1 MTLSDKS
8 AYRQIIG
15 CLMQNPLLFL
25 EYPDI
30 SPKDFDLKVARVCF
44 VSIKKLYEEGATVLT
59 PIEVDQEI
67 EKHENS
73 ALIYRRDG
81 GLDLLKTAYEF
92 AELSNFDMYYK
103 RLKKYAL
110 LRALQKNKYDISE
123 FYIDDKD
130 ITDPLQ
136 AVKIQEHCEN
146 STLEQIL
153 NSVEG
158 KYNQIRNEFLNGGKS
173 KGDPAEGIFKLIDD
187 LQKTPNIGPSLEGKI
202 FSSACRGAR
211 QGCFYL
217 KSASTSAGK
226 TRTSVFDACR
236 LAYPIR
242 WSHEKECFIEE
253 VESTGEYRQPRKV
266 LFIVTE
272 MDKEELQTIML
283 AYLSGVNE

>member
-1 MTLSDKS
+1 M
-8 AYRQIIG
+8 
-15 CLMQNPLLFL
+15 
-25 EYPDI
+25 
-30 SPKDFDLKVARVCF
+30 
-44 VSIKKLYEEGATVLT
+44 
-59 PIEVDQEI
+59 DQEI

-187 LQKTPNIGPSLEGKI
+187 LQKTPNIGPSLEG
-202 FSSACRGAR
+202 
-211 QGCFYL
+211 
-217 KSASTSAGK
+217 
-226 TRTSVFDACR
+226 
-236 LAYPIR
+236 
-242 WSHEKECFIEE
+242 
-253 VESTGEYRQPRKV
+253 
-266 LFIVTE
+266 
-272 MDKEELQTIML
+272 
-283 AYLSGVNE
+283 